1 MTVSEEMKGG
11 LYQIQAG
18 FDFGVCNRRPT
29 LHQSR
34 NIRDRE
40 PERFRSVRNEGG
52 GRWIN
57 RADWRQPGDQHSRKP
72 LNLTNTARDWSR
84 PQGNQIDRVEPLFR
98 HCDLCAEPTFEPRG
112 HDPKAPACRN
122 RGERPAPHIHRSIQ
136 CVLPRIG
143 CVHVS
148 DDQRNRDSK
157 CGREDDR
164 GGSHNRFEGWRINFD
179 GHARIQRDPGHEGQP
194 QRAEARDYPVTSV
207 HLSRLARH
215 CSCGKAISRATGEDR
230 SEKGGA
236 L

>member
-18 FDFGVCNRRPT
+18 FDFGVCNRWPT
-29 LHQSR
+29 LDQSR
-34 NIRDRE
+34 YIRDRE

-57 RADWRQPGDQHSRKP
+57 CADRRQPVDQYSRKS
-72 LNLTNTARDWSR
+72 LNLANTARDWSR
-84 PQGNQIDRVEPLFR
+84 PQGNQVNRVEPLFR
-98 HCDLCAEPTFEPRG
+98 HRDLRSEPTFEPGG
-112 HDPKAPACRN
+112 HNPKAPACRDY
-122 RGERPAPHIHRSIQ
+122 GERPATHIHRSIQ
-136 CVLPRIG
+136 RILPRIAG
-143 CVHVS
+143 VHVS
-148 DDQRNRDSK
+148 DDQRNRDSE

-164 GGSHNRFEGWRINFD
+164 GGRHNRFKGWRINLD
-179 GHARIQRDPGHEGQP
+179 GHARFQRHPSHERQP

-207 HLSRLARH
+207 HLSRLARS
-215 CSCGKAISRATGEDR
+215 CSYGKAITRATGEDR